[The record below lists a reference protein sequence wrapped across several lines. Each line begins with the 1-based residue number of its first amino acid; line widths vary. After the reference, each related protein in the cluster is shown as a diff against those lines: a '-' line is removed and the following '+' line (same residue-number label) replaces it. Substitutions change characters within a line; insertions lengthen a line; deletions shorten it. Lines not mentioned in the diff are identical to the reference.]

1 MPIREEVR
9 GRTLIVHLDREAKRN
24 AINVEMALGISAA
37 LDRLDD
43 DDTLWAGV
51 ITGTPKVF
59 CAGTDLKD
67 GAGARTDRGGEYGI
81 IRRQRI
87 KPLIAAVEGPCM
99 GGGLEIALA
108 CDLIVA
114 STTAR
119 MALPETRRGLVA
131 TSGALFRVTRA
142 LPPNIARQLLITGAG
157 LTAQR
162 AYDLGLVN
170 VVSEPGQALADA
182 QLLAEDINA
191 SGPVAVRATL
201 AALNEQYA
209 AADATGWEAT
219 GRAQEK
225 ILASDDMREG
235 INAFFEKR
243 PPEWKA
249 R

>member
-1 MPIREEVR
+1 MPIREEVK
-9 GRTLIVHLDREAKRN
+9 GRTLIVHLDREDKRN

-43 DDTLWAGV
+43 DDSLWAGI
-51 ITGTPKVF
+51 ITGTANVF

-182 QLLAEDINA
+182 LVLADDINA

-201 AALNEQYA
+201 AALNEQYE
-209 AADATGWEAT
+209 AADAAGWVAT

-235 INAFFEKR
+235 IDAFFEKR
-243 PPEWKA
+243 PPEWTA

>member
-1 MPIREEVR
+1 MPIREEVK
-9 GRTLIVHLDREAKRN
+9 GRTLIVHLDREDKRN

-43 DDTLWAGV
+43 DDSLWAGI
-51 ITGTPKVF
+51 ITGTANVF

-182 QLLAEDINA
+182 LVLADDINA

-201 AALNEQYA
+201 AALNEQYE
-209 AADATGWEAT
+209 AADAAGWVAT

-235 INAFFEKR
+235 IDAFFEKR

>member
-1 MPIREEVR
+1 MPIREEVL
-9 GRTLIVHLDREAKRN
+9 GRTLIVHLDREGKRN

-43 DDTLWAGV
+43 DDSLWAGI
-51 ITGTPKVF
+51 ITGTPNVF

-67 GAGARTDRGGEYGI
+67 CAGARTDRGGEYGV

-119 MALPETRRGLVA
+119 MALPETPRGLVA

-170 VVSEPGQALADA
+170 VVSEPGQALMDA
-182 QLLAEDINA
+182 QVLADDINA

-201 AALNEQYA
+201 AALNEQYET
-209 AADATGWEAT
+209 ADAAGWVAT

-235 INAFFEKR
+235 IDAFFEKR

>member
-1 MPIREEVR
+1 MPIREEVQ
-9 GRTLIVHLDREAKRN
+9 GRTLIVHLEREEKRN
-24 AINVEMALGISAA
+24 AINVEMAFGISAA

-43 DDTLWAGV
+43 DDELWTGI

-59 CAGTDLKD
+59 CAGTDLREGV
-67 GAGARTDRGGEYGI
+67 GAHTDRGGEYGL
-81 IRRQRI
+81 IRRKRI
-87 KPLIAAVEGPCM
+87 KPLIAAVEGPCL

-114 STTAR
+114 ATTAT
-119 MALPETRRGLVA
+119 MALPESRRGLVA

-142 LPPNIARQLLITGAG
+142 LPLNVAKQLLITGTG

-162 AYDLGLVN
+162 AFDLGLVN
-170 VVSEPGQALADA
+170 VVSEPGQALTDA
-182 QLLAEDINA
+182 LTLAEDINA

-201 AALNEQYA
+201 AALAEQTA
-209 AADATGWEAT
+209 EADVAGWQATERAKEA
-219 GRAQEK
+219 
-225 ILASDDMREG
+225 IVASDDMREG
-235 INAFFEKR
+235 VEAFFSRR

>member
-9 GRTLIVHLDREAKRN
+9 GRTLIVHLEREEKRN
-24 AINVEMALGISAA
+24 AINVEMAVGISAA

-43 DDTLWAGV
+43 DDELWTGI

-59 CAGTDLKD
+59 CAGTDLREGV
-67 GAGARTDRGGEYGI
+67 GAYTDRGGEYGV
-81 IRRQRI
+81 IRRKRI

-114 STTAR
+114 ATTAR
-119 MALPETRRGLVA
+119 MALPESRRGLVA

-142 LPPNIARQLLITGAG
+142 LPPNIARQLLITGTG

-162 AYDLGLVN
+162 AFDFGLVN

-182 QLLAEDINA
+182 MVMADDINQ

-201 AALNEQYA
+201 AALAEQNEN
-209 AADATGWEAT
+209 ADVAGWQATE
-219 GRAQEK
+219 RAK
-225 ILASDDMREG
+225 DIIIASEDMREG
-235 INAFFEKR
+235 VDAFFARR

>member
-1 MPIREEVR
+1 MPIREEVK
-9 GRTLIVHLDREAKRN
+9 GRTLIVHLDREDKRN

-37 LDRLDD
+37 LNRLDD
-43 DDTLWAGV
+43 DDSLWAGI
-51 ITGTPKVF
+51 ITGTANVF

-182 QLLAEDINA
+182 LVLADDINA

-201 AALNEQYA
+201 AALNEQYE
-209 AADATGWEAT
+209 AADAAGWVAT

-225 ILASDDMREG
+225 ILASEDMREG
-235 INAFFEKR
+235 IDAFFEKR

>member
-1 MPIREEVR
+1 MPIREEVK
-9 GRTLIVHLDREAKRN
+9 GRTLIVHLDREDKRN

-43 DDTLWAGV
+43 DDSLWAGI
-51 ITGTPKVF
+51 ITGTANVF

-162 AYDLGLVN
+162 AHDLGLVN

-182 QLLAEDINA
+182 LVLADDINA

-201 AALNEQYA
+201 AALNEQYE
-209 AADATGWEAT
+209 AADAEGWVAT

-235 INAFFEKR
+235 IDAFFEKR

>member
-9 GRTLIVHLDREAKRN
+9 GRTLIVHLDREDKRN

-114 STTAR
+114 STAAR

>member
-1 MPIREEVR
+1 MPIREEVL

-43 DDTLWAGV
+43 DDSLWAGI
-51 ITGTPKVF
+51 ITGTPNVF
-59 CAGTDLKD
+59 CAGTDLRD
-67 GAGARTDRGGEYGI
+67 GAGARTDRGGEYGV

-182 QLLAEDINA
+182 QVLADDINA

-201 AALNEQYA
+201 AALNEQYE
-209 AADATGWEAT
+209 AADAAGWDAT

-235 INAFFEKR
+235 IDAFFEKR
-243 PPEWKA
+243 PPEWTA

>member
-1 MPIREEVR
+1 MPIREEVK
-9 GRTLIVHLDREAKRN
+9 GRTLIVHLDREDKRN

-43 DDTLWAGV
+43 DDSLWAGI
-51 ITGTPKVF
+51 ITGTPNVF

-99 GGGLEIALA
+99 GGGLETALA

-182 QLLAEDINA
+182 LVLADDINA

-201 AALNEQYA
+201 AALNEQYE
-209 AADATGWEAT
+209 AADAAGWVAT

-235 INAFFEKR
+235 IDAFFEKR
-243 PPEWKA
+243 PPEWTA

>member
-1 MPIREEVR
+1 MPIREEVK
-9 GRTLIVHLDREAKRN
+9 GRTLIVHLDREDKRN

-43 DDTLWAGV
+43 DDSLWAGI
-51 ITGTPKVF
+51 ITGTPNVF

-182 QLLAEDINA
+182 LVLADDINA

-201 AALNEQYA
+201 AALNEQYE
-209 AADATGWEAT
+209 AADAAGWVAT

-225 ILASDDMREG
+225 ILASDDIREG
-235 INAFFEKR
+235 IDAFFEKR
-243 PPEWKA
+243 PPEWTA

>member
-9 GRTLIVHLDREAKRN
+9 GRILIVHLEREDKRN

-43 DDTLWAGV
+43 DESLWAG
-51 ITGTPKVF
+51 IIAGTPQVF

-81 IRRQRI
+81 IRRKRI

-119 MALPETRRGLVA
+119 MALPESRRGLVA

-142 LPPNIARQLLITGAG
+142 LPPNIAKQLLITGAG

-170 VVSEPGQALADA
+170 VVSEPGQALDDAVALAD
-182 QLLAEDINA
+182 DINQ

-201 AALNEQYA
+201 TALAEQYEP
-209 AADATGWEAT
+209 ADTAGWVATGH
-219 GRAQEK
+219 AQET

-235 INAFFEKR
+235 IDAFFEKR
-243 PPEWKA
+243 PPVWKA